1 MASSTFALDFLRRLL
16 CAHSAG
22 GGNVASAGHDTAA
35 QDSDVSGRA
44 GQSPAPPGGAEARS
58 PCVVARLMG
67 LDAMPPADSQLP
79 LRRSRSASSA
89 EGWSPLRTE
98 IRASPSLREKPAYL
112 REENDEFLILSFS
125 PEARHDNA
133 ELFLLASG
141 SDGKRR
147 DDGTKKQSRHRRKL
161 QYGCDDEEAH
171 SSGHGRTTAAECG
184 LQNASPV
191 SVLDAQESSS
201 STTTTSC
208 SSHEVEPCSSTS
220 EEIRSGMK
228 KQHGSRRKLQ
238 PDLDD
243 HLDNLL
249 SPATSPCHV
258 LKCSDRERTNRSVL
272 NKDEVFT
279 TDVPGTLQ
287 LICRLVEEDL
297 NSMRWLTRDFDDIA
311 ADIESEILDWLVWE
325 ETEELMQTSSET
337 VNTFPG
343 CFTFTSMKHQCS
355 KTVQHR
361 RAIGGGY

>member
-22 GGNVASAGHDTAA
+22 GGNVASAGYDIA
-35 QDSDVSGRA
+35 QGGDVADRA
-44 GQSPAPPGGAEARS
+44 VQSPAPPGGAEARS

-67 LDAMPPADSQLP
+67 LDAMPPADSQLL

-89 EGWSPLRTE
+89 EGGWSPLRTE

-133 ELFLLASG
+133 DLFLLASG

-147 DDGTKKQSRHRRKL
+147 DDGTKKQSRRRRKL
-161 QYGCDDEEAH
+161 QYGGGDDEEAH
-171 SSGHGRTTAAECG
+171 SSGHGRRTAAECG

-208 SSHEVEPCSSTS
+208 SSQEVEPGSPTS
-220 EEIRSGMK
+220 EEIRPAMK
-228 KQHGSRRKLQ
+228 KQQGSRRKLQ

-243 HLDNLL
+243 DLDNLL
-249 SPATSPCHV
+249 SPATSTCHV

-287 LICRLVEEDL
+287 LVCRLVEEDM
-297 NSMRWLTRDFDDIA
+297 NSMRWLAGDFEDIA

-325 ETEELMQTSSET
+325 ETEELMQTSSEA

-343 CFTFTSMKHQCS
+343 CFTSMKQQCS
-355 KTVQHR
+355 KTVQNR
-361 RAIGGGY
+361 RAIGGY